1 MGWISWLCPG
11 MNLKRWLLLF
21 TVGVLCCALGLA
33 LFFNYQ
39 FMGYVEELMFRMAY
53 LTTGKY
59 SNTVSMLGGF
69 LFLCIGGFVMIY
81 ATRRVIRSVVEAV
94 LPDNNSSLMEKSL
107 RRGNLG
113 AALPLPLLAA
123 ALGFPLFCA
132 A

>member
-69 LFLCIGGFVMIY
+69 LLY
-81 ATRRVIRSVVEAV
+81 HTPATKNKNKRRPVTRAPEMEA
-94 LPDNNSSLMEKSL
+94 D
-107 RRGNLG
+107 
-113 AALPLPLLAA
+113 
-123 ALGFPLFCA
+123 
-132 A
+132 